1 MEAIN
6 LGFCQSVH
14 YNGWTEILTQPQSA
28 FIVDAIHSALAAEA
42 IAEESQDALRI

>member
-14 YNGWTEILTQPQSA
+14 YNGWIDILTQPQSA
-28 FIVDAIHSALAAEA
+28 FIVDAIHSALATEA
-42 IAEESQDALRI
+42 MDEESQGA